1 VVDSAVDATEV
12 VDSMI
17 GARAAMLI
25 LSLCHRG
32 VVIAIEVET
41 VTAVIAVVIVIAIET
56 MITLDLVGMLDRSDL
71 TTAVGMTNRGRGAAT
86 KWLCLLMDLTAR
98 RQKGL
103 SHTQHQAPV
112 AAQNLHSVCTITTLS
127 KTNGESDY
135 LLRVSTG
142 SHRQLR
148 VHHY

>member
-1 VVDSAVDATEV
+1 VAH
-12 VDSMI
+12 
-17 GARAAMLI
+17 AAMQI

-41 VTAVIAVVIVIAIET
+41 VTAAIAVVIVTAIGT
-56 MITLDLVGMLDRSDL
+56 MTTLDLVGMLDRSDL
-71 TTAVGMTNRGRGAAT
+71 TTAVGMTNRGRDAAT
-86 KWLCLLMDLTAR
+86 KWLYLLMDFTAR
-98 RQKGL
+98 RKKGP
-103 SHTQHQAPV
+103 SHIQQQALV
-112 AAQNLHSVCTITTLS
+112 AAQDFHSACTITTRS